1 MTDADSGAREAHQF
15 TDADMRGILSGLV
28 NEGLNGQYHDY
39 AGAEQATMAIGSV
52 ANFMYQRGISRARAT
67 STAGLDALQKS
78 VSNDERYSPAQF
90 QAALR
95 NFRSVVGHEVG
106 L

>member
-1 MTDADSGAREAHQF
+1 MLEAHQF

-28 NEGLNGQYHDY
+28 NDGLNGQYHDY

-52 ANFMYQRGISRARAT
+52 ANFMYQRGILKSARNVN
-67 STAGLDALQKS
+67 SGLDALQKS

-95 NFRSVVGHEVG
+95 NFRAVVGQ
-106 L
+106 